1 MRIGAIFN
9 RSLDVQVYVVAAI
22 LGGLMLLICADVFLR
37 YALNNPLGYTHE
49 IAEIILLW
57 TVSLGMAWLLRE
69 EGHIKVD
76 ILVIQLKPRVQ
87 SLINGVTSVLGVVLL
102 LIVTWYG
109 LQRTLSI
116 VQAGGEQPYSTLHLS
131 HGWLLI
137 PFLIGCFL
145 FSIQFMKRSY
155 DFFQSWRQPKL

>member
-1 MRIGAIFN
+1 MGAIFN
-9 RSLDVQVYVVAAI
+9 RSLDWQVYFAAAI
-22 LGGLMLLICADVFLR
+22 IAGVMLLICADVFLR

-76 ILVIQLKPRVQ
+76 ILLNLVKPTVQ
-87 SLINGVTSVLGVVLL
+87 SLINGVTSVLSAVLL

-116 VQAGGEQPYSTLHLS
+116 VQAGGEQPYSTLHLA

-137 PFLIGCFL
+137 PLVIGLLL
-145 FSIQFMKRSY
+145 FAVQFMKRSY
-155 DFFQSWRQPKL
+155 NFFQSWRRPKL